1 MSRKKENKKRFQ
13 VSLDVEDVSLA
24 AFLDELKGR
33 QELRMNIMD
42 LLNLLHLYP
51 SEIEALR
58 IKSLQTSANIDTDAL
73 SRSMTKMDQMMNAA
87 KMVNKAHTGAYNDM
101 RADKTF
107 ESMSQAL
114 QPDVVDDFDAVT
126 MGVAPTRPHE
136 STPDMLEAVGA
147 LTTLVKDLTAEVQSL
162 KETAGVQEH
171 RRDPAPTIT
180 KPEHKEAQKPT
191 PQASVVDE
199 GIMDAISNGD
209 IVEPSK
215 PAETGS
221 LPVGTGLA
229 ALHQAAQEQPEAQ
242 KKESKPET
250 KSAEVTGLD
259 DILSNFI

>member
-33 QELRMNIMD
+33 QELRMNIMN

-58 IKSLQTSANIDTDAL
+58 IKSLQTSVNIDTDAL

-114 QPDVVDDFDAVT
+114 QPDVEDDFDAVT
-126 MGVAPTRPHE
+126 MGMTPA

-147 LTTLVKDLTAEVQSL
+147 LTILVKDLKAEVQSL
-162 KETAGVQEH
+162 KETAGAQEQ
-171 RRDPAPTIT
+171 RRDPAPVLT
-180 KPEHKEAQKPT
+180 KPEPKEVQKPT
-191 PQASVVDE
+191 PQAPVVDE
-199 GIMDAISNGD
+199 GIMAAISNGD
-209 IVEPSK
+209 IVEPPK
-215 PAETGS
+215 PAEAGS

-229 ALHQAAQEQPEAQ
+229 ALHQAAQAQPEVQ